1 MGVKG
6 VKMERNILG
15 KVLPLERPY
24 TIYIYVNEVCNFQCF
39 YCIKSKSKEEQK
51 ENKIFSRQMDFEVFR
66 KIIDNMEKWG
76 GKIKVLLLQ
85 GWGEPLLH
93 PDIVKMVAYAKE
105 KRVAEKIR
113 IISNGSLLTHE
124 MTDALINAGLD
135 SLKISLQ
142 GTDEKAYKDISG
154 VTLNME
160 RFIENITY
168 FYQRSRGKTE
178 FLIKVMDFML
188 EGSKGEEIRDKFTPI
203 CDQLVVESMIPIVK
217 TVNYEERK
225 IQLNKSFQNKEIL
238 YSDICTMP
246 FMRMFINVEGKA
258 IACCALCYPIEYG
271 DATESIKEIWNGEK
285 HRNFLLRL
293 LKGERK
299 QIGVCKDCQQYVYG
313 ITEEE
318 ILDPYALDLIDK
330 YNML

>member
-113 IISNGSLLTHE
+113 IISNGSLLT
-124 MTDALINAGLD
+124 DRK
-135 SLKISLQ
+135 S
-142 GTDEKAYKDISG
+142 
-154 VTLNME
+154 
-160 RFIENITY
+160 
-168 FYQRSRGKTE
+168 
-178 FLIKVMDFML
+178 
-188 EGSKGEEIRDKFTPI
+188 
-203 CDQLVVESMIPIVK
+203 VV
-217 TVNYEERK
+217 
-225 IQLNKSFQNKEIL
+225 
-238 YSDICTMP
+238 
-246 FMRMFINVEGKA
+246 
-258 IACCALCYPIEYG
+258 
-271 DATESIKEIWNGEK
+271 
-285 HRNFLLRL
+285 
-293 LKGERK
+293 
-299 QIGVCKDCQQYVYG
+299 
-313 ITEEE
+313 
-318 ILDPYALDLIDK
+318 
-330 YNML
+330 